1 VRREQR
7 AERRE
12 RERRRENIVRDTDE
26 ITVRTRKR
34 IDRRGRVHY
43 ATSRHYRVRD
53 RRHRNRYRNG
63 ISIYFLPPLGV
74 NLDPDYYILEG
85 SRASYRDYVDLF
97 EAPPVVD
104 VPRRYTL
111 DEIVSDPEIRGYVR
125 SVNVD
130 MITFDSGSSY
140 ITDDQLYRLDD
151 LANAMLETLQ
161 DDPYAK
167 FLIEGYTDATGSD
180 ETNLLLSEDRAAAVQ
195 SALIEEYGI
204 PADNLD
210 AVGYGEQYLLVDTLG
225 PERRNRRVTIR
236 PIGDLLAD
244 AR

>member
-1 VRREQR
+1 
-7 AERRE
+7 
-12 RERRRENIVRDTDE
+12 
-26 ITVRTRKR
+26 
-34 IDRRGRVHY
+34 VHY
-43 ATSRHYRVRD
+43 ATSRHYRIRD

-63 ISIYFLPPLGV
+63 ISIYFLPPIGV
-74 NLDPDYYILEG
+74 NLDPDYYILNG
-85 SRASYRDYVDLF
+85 SRASYRDYVTLF

-104 VPRRYTL
+104 IPRRYTL
-111 DEIVSDPEIRGYVR
+111 DEIVSDPEVRGMVR

-130 MITFDSGSSY
+130 MVTFDSGSSF
-140 ITDDQLYRLDD
+140 ISDDQLYRLDD

-167 FLIEGYTDATGSD
+167 FLIEGYTDATGDD
-180 ETNLLLSEDRAAAVQ
+180 ENNLLLSEDRAAAVQ

-210 AVGYGEQYLLVDTLG
+210 AVGYGEQYLLVETQG
-225 PERRNRRVTIR
+225 AERRNRRVTIR
-236 PIGDLLAD
+236 PIGGLLAD